1 MHHDELRELAAS
13 YALDAL
19 SDDERRTFEQHIDVC
34 PECAG
39 EAASLRATV
48 AELAYSVPPRQA
60 PAHLRARVL
69 HAIEAVPAGPRS
81 VAVDAPGSAT
91 NPPGTS
97 TNPWWLAA
105 AAIFA
110 AILVGGYA
118 LTLRA
123 HIGFLDQELREA
135 RAQAASAQQQL
146 RDAQAQLG
154 RAQLEVQRANLTTS
168 ILGSPDIVRVDLKGQ
183 ATAPGAIGR
192 AFWSRSRGVLFTA
205 SSLPPLPASKAYQLW
220 ILPASGAPPLSAGL
234 LTMDSEGRAL
244 VVGDAPTSDPPKGFA
259 VTMEPAGGSATPT
272 MPILL
277 VGTQ

>member
-13 YALDAL
+13 YALETL
-19 SDDERRTFEQHIDVC
+19 SDEERRTFEQHLDVC
-34 PECAG
+34 PECAA

-48 AELAYSVPPRQA
+48 AELAYAASPQQA

-69 HAIEAVPAGPRS
+69 QAIEAAPAVLSQTSRPVTANPPRS
-81 VAVDAPGSAT
+81 AANA
-91 NPPGTS
+91 
-97 TNPWWLAA
+97 WWLAA
-105 AAIFA
+105 AAVLG

-135 RAQAASAQQQL
+135 RAQTASAQRQL
-146 RDAQAQLG
+146 VDAQAQLA
-154 RAQLEVQRANLTTS
+154 RARIDVQRVNLTTT
-168 ILGSPDIVRVDLKGQ
+168 ILASPDVLKVDLKGQ
-183 ATAPGAIGR
+183 GPASAAIGR

-205 SSLPPLPASKAYQLW
+205 SSLPPLPPSKAYQLW
-220 ILPASGAPPLSAGL
+220 ILPVSDAPPLGAGL
-234 LTMDSEGRAL
+234 LTVDAEGRGV
-244 VVGDAPTSDPPKGFA
+244 VVGDVPAGATPKGFA

>member
-1 MHHDELRELAAS
+1 
-13 YALDAL
+13 
-19 SDDERRTFEQHIDVC
+19 VC

-69 HAIEAVPAGPRS
+69 HAIEALPAGLPQVPRS

-91 NPPGTS
+91 NPPGTPTNPPGTPTNPPGTP

-154 RAQLEVQRANLTTS
+154 RAQREVQRANLTTS